1 MWNTGG
7 SKMNVAVRVMAWA
20 TTNAQAQAPC
30 QPEKVDEA
38 AGCAVSEITVPWLK
52 LLLHVAPQLIPP
64 GRLVTLPAPFPTRPT
79 VNV

>member
-38 AGCAVSEITVPWLK
+38 AGCAVGEITVPYAANRQCKCSARKWPSL
-52 LLLHVAPQLIPP
+52 A
-64 GRLVTLPAPFPTRPT
+64 
-79 VNV
+79 